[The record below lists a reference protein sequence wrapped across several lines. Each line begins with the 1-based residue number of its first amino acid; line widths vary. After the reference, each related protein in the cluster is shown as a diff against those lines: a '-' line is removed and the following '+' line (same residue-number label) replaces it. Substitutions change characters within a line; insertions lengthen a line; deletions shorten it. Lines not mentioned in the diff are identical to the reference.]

1 MRTITKTITY
11 NLCAFS
17 ELSKAAQDKAV
28 QEFSARQWDDFNPKE
43 DESYFKAATLL
54 GFHVDPDDLYWSGFS
69 SQGDGASFE
78 GQWNAFAALKAV
90 DAITKEFPKDTE
102 LHRIAAAIQELAHM
116 LKANGLTEMDDN
128 FAIRRT
134 RFTHYCYAYTMTATY
149 HGGWEFGDAGND
161 ELTGLAQGFARWI
174 YMWME
179 LDWNARSSAKALM
192 AYEADYGIM
201 FREDGSIVWSPDEEE
216 D

>member
-11 NLCAFS
+11 NLCTFA

-28 QEFSARQWDDFNPKE
+28 QEFGESEWHHFDPKE
-43 DESYFKAATLL
+43 DESYFTASTLL
-54 GFHVDPDDLYWSGFS
+54 GFHVDPDDLHWSGFW

-78 GQWNAFAALKAV
+78 GQWNAFKALKAV
-90 DAITKEFPKDTE
+90 DAITAEFPKDTE
-102 LHRIAAAIQELAHM
+102 LHRIAAAIQELAHT

-128 FAIRRT
+128 FSIRRT
-134 RFTHYCYAYTMTATY
+134 RFTRYCHAYTMTAAY
-149 HGGWEFGDAGND
+149 DGGWEFGDAGDD
-161 ELTGLAQGFARWI
+161 ELTTLARTFANWI
-174 YMWME
+174 YMQME
-179 LDWNARSSAKALM
+179 LDWNARSSAKALA

-201 FREDGSIVWSPDEEE
+201 FCEDGSIVRHPDE